1 MILTAKEVAQMKYL
15 CLCYYDIDK
24 FASLAQSEK
33 DEIGP
38 SCRPYDAL
46 LSATGKVVSLGSLA
60 DPEEWRTISPH
71 DRKPVV
77 TVGPLTHIGEQV
89 GAFFIIEAKD
99 IDEAVSV
106 ASNHAAA
113 NYGEHIGFAV
123 EVRPCQS
130 FE

>member
-1 MILTAKEVAQMKYL
+1 MKYL

-24 FASLAQSEK
+24 FARLTQSEK

-38 SCRPYDAL
+38 SCKPYDAL
-46 LSATGKVVSLGSLA
+46 LSATGKVEVTGSLA
-60 DPEEWRTISPH
+60 DPEEWKTISPH

-77 TVGPLTHIGEQV
+77 TPGPLTNIGEQV

-99 IDEAVSV
+99 IDEAISV

-123 EVRPCQS
+123 EVRPCLS
-130 FE
+130 FG

>member
-1 MILTAKEVAQMKYL
+1 MKFL
-15 CLCYYDIDK
+15 CLCYYDIEK
-24 FASLAQSEK
+24 FANLSQPEK

-46 LSATGKVVSLGSLA
+46 LNATGKVVSSGSLA
-60 DPEEWRTISPH
+60 DPEEWKTITPH
-71 DRKPVV
+71 DRKPMV
-77 TVGPLTHIGEQV
+77 TTGPFTKISEQA
-89 GAFFIIEAKD
+89 GAFFIIDAKD
-99 IDEAVSV
+99 IDEAISV